1 MSETALLCLLSA
13 ALLLPCHVVGAQQEE
28 DVQGGLAN
36 RNLLVVAEEWSP
48 YWTISET
55 PDAANGSYEYGG
67 ILYEL
72 LLFMQQARNFTFDVM
87 RPPDGSW
94 GDGGC
99 TSPNET
105 VGMMGMVARKEVDLA
120 IGCCK
125 DLYSL
130 EICILCDKITFY
142 QGPSFKIPVV
152 QDLRISPRQF
162 TWTTTP
168 SLCH

>member
-28 DVQGGLAN
+28 GVQGGLAN

-48 YWTISET
+48 YWTIRENS
-55 PDAANGSYEYGG
+55 DGSFEYGG
-67 ILYEL
+67 VLYEL
-72 LLFMQQARNFTFDVM
+72 LLFMQRARNFTFDVV

-105 VGMMGMVARKEVDLA
+105 VGMMGMAARKEVDLA
-120 IGCCK
+120 IGCSQSILFFK
-125 DLYSL
+125 LSNDLQ
-130 EICILCDKITFY
+130 IFY
-142 QGPSFKIPVV
+142 
-152 QDLRISPRQF
+152 
-162 TWTTTP
+162 
-168 SLCH
+168 